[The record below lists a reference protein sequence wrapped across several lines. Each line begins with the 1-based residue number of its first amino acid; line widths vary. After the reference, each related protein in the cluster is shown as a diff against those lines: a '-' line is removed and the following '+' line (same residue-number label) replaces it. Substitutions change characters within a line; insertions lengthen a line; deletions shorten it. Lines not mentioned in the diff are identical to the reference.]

1 MMKKSIKILV
11 ATLFVASSLV
21 AESIDDS
28 EYRFNTSSLIGF
40 EAGYSAFDYE
50 RTTSGVTDEKKTVNF
65 NHGGIK
71 IGAESS
77 NYRLFL
83 SARAFDGG
91 DFDYARAYGVEL
103 QYLLNFSKMANVFF
117 GVNIGKVDMR
127 FADTSNNKS
136 VKLSDTYM
144 GGDVGLN
151 VHLGK
156 SVDLEIGTRLM
167 SLNASATDGAVKYD
181 FDNIVT
187 GYASIIFK
195 YQMD

>member
-1 MMKKSIKILV
+1 MIKRFSKVVI
-11 ATLFVASSLV
+11 ATLLVGSSLW
-21 AESIDDS
+21 AGSLDDS
-28 EYRFNTSSLIGF
+28 KYKFNINSLVGF

-50 RTTSGVTDEKKTVNF
+50 RIDSGVTTDRETVNLA
-65 NHGGIK
+65 HGGIK
-71 IGAESS
+71 IGAESD

-91 DFDYARAYGVEL
+91 DFDYARTYGVEV
-103 QYLLNFSKMANVFF
+103 QYLLNFSKMANVYF
-117 GVNIGKVDMR
+117 GVNAGKVDMR
-127 FADTSNNKS
+127 FEDKTNNNT
-136 VKLSDTYM
+136 VKIDDTYL
-144 GGDVGLN
+144 GGDVGVN

-156 SVDLEIGTRLM
+156 SADFEIGARVM
-167 SLNASATDGAVKYD
+167 SLNASATDGTVKYD

>member
-1 MMKKSIKILV
+1 MLKKISKVIV
-11 ATLFVASSLV
+11 ATALVASSL
-21 AESIDDS
+21 AAGSLDDS
-28 EYRFNTSSLIGF
+28 KYKFNINSLIGF

-50 RTTSGVTDEKKTVNF
+50 RIASGVTTDRKTVNL

-71 IGAESS
+71 IGAESD

-91 DFDYARAYGVEL
+91 DFDYARAYGLEV
-103 QYLLNFSKMANVFF
+103 QYLLNFSKMANVYF
-117 GVNIGKVDMR
+117 GVNAGTVDMR
-127 FADTSNNKS
+127 FEDKKNSNT
-136 VKLSDTYM
+136 VKLSNSYI
-144 GGDVGLN
+144 GGDFGVN

-156 SVDLEIGTRLM
+156 SADFEVGARVM
-167 SLNASATDGAVKYD
+167 SLNASATDGAVQYD

>member
-1 MMKKSIKILV
+1 MLKNISKVLV
-11 ATLFVASSLV
+11 ATALVVSSLS
-21 AESIDDS
+21 AKSLDDS
-28 EYRFNTSSLIGF
+28 KYKFDVNSLIGF

-50 RTTSGVTDEKKTVNF
+50 RTTSGVSDARKTVNL

-71 IGAESS
+71 IGAESN

-91 DFDYARAYGVEL
+91 DFDYARAYGLEF
-103 QYLLNFSKMANVFF
+103 QYLLNFSKMANFYL
-117 GVNIGKVDMR
+117 GVNAGTVDMR
-127 FADTSNNKS
+127 FEDKSNNKT
-136 VKLSDTYM
+136 VKLGDTYV
-144 GGDVGLN
+144 GGDLGVN
-151 VHLGK
+151 IHLGE
-156 SVDLEIGTRLM
+156 SADFELGARVM